1 MSDFESAGTI
11 AGYRKA
17 GRRLGP
23 GFRAGKGCPLHP
35 RCRWRIGWEQGVG
48 LIPYRLLVSLVAT
61 KRVERKVRQE
71 HVADLGAIDR
81 HFLPDFYSGVDAS
94 IAKAIRNNDW
104 SIAMR
109 LDFWNCLDRRL
120 AQLSNRIDAGEADK
134 IRAAIEIRVPKPTNA
149 EIEQMEIG
157 GWERLLGGWQGLVA
171 DQQKAIAQAEA
182 EIANSRKAIAGAQS
196 VIDTI
201 AEKLRTLPGDFA
213 AIQAMADERKGMDAI
228 FLRILA
234 IWAFG
239 SNRVDRGRKRHA

>member
-1 MSDFESAGTI
+1 
-11 AGYRKA
+11 
-17 GRRLGP
+17 
-23 GFRAGKGCPLHP
+23 
-35 RCRWRIGWEQGVG
+35 
-48 LIPYRLLVSLVAT
+48 
-61 KRVERKVRQE
+61 
-71 HVADLGAIDR
+71 
-81 HFLPDFYSGVDAS
+81 
-94 IAKAIRNNDW
+94 
-104 SIAMR
+104 MR

>member
-1 MSDFESAGTI
+1 M
-11 AGYRKA
+11 
-17 GRRLGP
+17 
-23 GFRAGKGCPLHP
+23 
-35 RCRWRIGWEQGVG
+35 
-48 LIPYRLLVSLVAT
+48 
-61 KRVERKVRQE
+61 RQE

-171 DQQKAIAQAEA
+171 DKQKVIARDEA
-182 EIANSRKAIAGAQS
+182 KIANSREAITRAQS
-196 VIDTI
+196 V
-201 AEKLRTLPGDFA
+201 
-213 AIQAMADERKGMDAI
+213 
-228 FLRILA
+228 
-234 IWAFG
+234 
-239 SNRVDRGRKRHA
+239 

>member
-1 MSDFESAGTI
+1 
-11 AGYRKA
+11 
-17 GRRLGP
+17 
-23 GFRAGKGCPLHP
+23 
-35 RCRWRIGWEQGVG
+35 
-48 LIPYRLLVSLVAT
+48 
-61 KRVERKVRQE
+61 
-71 HVADLGAIDR
+71 
-81 HFLPDFYSGVDAS
+81 
-94 IAKAIRNNDW
+94 
-104 SIAMR
+104 MR

-134 IRAAIEIRVPKPTNA
+134 IRAAIEIRIPKPTNA

-234 IWAFG
+234 IRAFG
-239 SNRVDRGRKRHA
+239 SNRVDRGRKLSLPKIISARSNDAVLTKSAQ